1 MEKYLKL
8 LGDHSLVLLTKDD
21 EIIYTSDF
29 KGVKPLL
36 DFYHQYG
43 TSSTPLTVLDKVM
56 GRGAILLAKLVNVDK
71 VFTPLISEDALALA
85 REYKMD
91 VTYNTLVPYIINNT
105 STGRCPI
112 ESSVLGISDTEVG
125 YQNIIKTLASLSK
138 KE

>member
-1 MEKYLKL
+1 ML
-8 LGDHSLVLLTKDD
+8 LSKNDQ
-21 EIIYTSDF
+21 IIYTSDY

-36 DFYHQYG
+36 DYYHQYG
-43 TSSTPLTVLDKVM
+43 TSSIPLTVIDKVM

-71 VFTPLISEDALALA
+71 IITPLISEDALALA

-91 VTYNTLVPYIINNT
+91 VTYSTLVPYIINNT

-112 ESSVLGISDTEVG
+112 ESSVLGISDIAVG
-125 YQNIIKTLASLSK
+125 YHTIMKTLASLSK